1 MKNLKCI
8 QKTILTKLKIIFLIS
23 IANKE
28 KENID
33 YEKLSFKVG
42 DINFYDRYNTLYSYL
57 SKLDT
62 TESSIKN
69 KSLLEDLLKG
79 FKLKSVYTNEDKN
92 NTEKAY
98 SDLVLN
104 NKKID
109 HVFYKRVNNKLSNR
123 KKNIFQEAKSF
134 LIYIS

>member
-1 MKNLKCI
+1 M
-8 QKTILTKLKIIFLIS
+8 
-23 IANKE
+23 
-28 KENID
+28 
-33 YEKLSFKVG
+33 
-42 DINFYDRYNTLYSYL
+42 YSYL

-62 TESSIKN
+62 TEISIKN